1 MNASR
6 QALQKRQVEN
16 MNKQEE
22 FEWECYR
29 AIDIIK
35 RIKNEET
42 HERYIDIHKAF
53 DMAIQALKEIQQ
65 YRALGTVE
73 DFKRAKKNERDA
85 IEFAEKMKE
94 KADINNWNKPYG
106 VSFEVIDELLN
117 EMGVSDAYSEVYKK
131 EN

>member
-1 MNASR
+1 
-6 QALQKRQVEN
+6 

-22 FEWECYR
+22 FEWECYRAYR

-42 HERYIDIHKAF
+42 HERYIDRHKAF
-53 DMAIQALKEIQQ
+53 DMAIQAIKEIQQ